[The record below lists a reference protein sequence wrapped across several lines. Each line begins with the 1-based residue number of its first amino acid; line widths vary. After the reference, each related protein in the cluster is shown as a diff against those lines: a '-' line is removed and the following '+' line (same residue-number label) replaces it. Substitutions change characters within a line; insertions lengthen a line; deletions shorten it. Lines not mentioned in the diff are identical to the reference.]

1 MREGGLGPLALTQLP
16 SLVGWRQAQDHRV
29 CTEGPWN
36 SQVGQGK
43 VALAGPSSYLRD
55 KWSSLCILGHHL
67 TPP

>member
-16 SLVGWRQAQDHRV
+16 SLVGWRQAQDHRA

-43 VALAGPSSYLRD
+43 WLLQDQAL
-55 KWSSLCILGHHL
+55 
-67 TPP
+67 T